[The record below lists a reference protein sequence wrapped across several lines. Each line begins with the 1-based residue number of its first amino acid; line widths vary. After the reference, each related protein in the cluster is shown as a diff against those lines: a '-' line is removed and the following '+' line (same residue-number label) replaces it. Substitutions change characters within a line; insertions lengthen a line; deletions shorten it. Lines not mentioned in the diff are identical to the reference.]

1 MIKMVRNFPSLAMWC
16 GGNEIT
22 PPEDILVPLRDKILP
37 ELDGT
42 RWFVDYSN
50 SDAMSYNFLGGNG
63 DGPYGIQPL
72 EVFWQQRTFPFNSEV
87 GSVGTGDYESLKR
100 FIPEE
105 NLKVPYHNL
114 AQSQIPFGH
123 TILTRAWATIS
134 LLTLTVSQRT
144 LKILV

>member
-63 DGPYGIQPL
+63 DATLWNSTFGGIL
-72 EVFWQQRTFPFNSEV
+72 ATAYFPIQ
-87 GSVGTGDYESLKR
+87 L
-100 FIPEE
+100 
-105 NLKVPYHNL
+105 
-114 AQSQIPFGH
+114 
-123 TILTRAWATIS
+123 
-134 LLTLTVSQRT
+134 
-144 LKILV
+144 